1 MPRHTRSQ
9 ALKGSTANP
18 STVTNSCASKRKL
31 TTSSNQRRP
40 TRHRVSGSHEAENM
54 EDNDARQ
61 DEYETEDDEDNEDEL
76 LDRQARQ
83 TTSDDENSN
92 TRVSNSTSSKHP
104 AETAHLEE
112 SDTLLPT
119 IKEYKNL
126 LNEWPLGRI
135 AEVDRSQKK
144 KATVVPPHILT
155 EARAIQKIYK
165 HQKAML
171 TIMGNISMFTLQKA
185 LGELGGRR
193 QGGRYQIFL
202 KYSKERRNHR
212 MPAGKGHKGI
222 LAARNRKLGK
232 IWTAMP
238 LERQKVFEPSVFYTL
253 SGLVHRLGDDD
264 DESDV
269 EKVELEPE
277 ELAKLQGF
285 YDELVCQDKVAKEY
299 AKVAAGKG
307 GPTLP
312 DYNRKSLKCIER
324 IHSDIE
330 NEANNM
336 EFSYYLLACS
346 THASTDSSSGKPG
359 WAREFTS
366 HNEMAAYVNKKSN
379 FARVFAAH
387 AQGLSVAEVVA
398 QTVGANFMSN
408 SRKVRKTDPGDIV
421 KADLALLL
429 RGSFSALLGKEQ
441 GFPRGPDP
449 VSLLRKDHGINIIQ
463 LPGSKLPSEVLKL
476 GFNGMNSRRSL
487 WLEDVKANKFKL
499 EKMEA
504 DSESLKETANGS
516 DSATEDE
523 VMMTQDFKNDQQ
535 NHNFVMGLDEDS
547 EESEDE
553 WNGLGD
559 FNDNGDED
567 E

>member
-9 ALKGSTANP
+9 ALKGSMANP

-40 TRHRVSGSHEAENM
+40 TRRRVSASHEAENM

-61 DEYETEDDEDNEDEL
+61 DEYETEDDEDNEDEVIDHQLRPNRHKRTQVFSDDESDNAEL

-144 KATVVPPHILT
+144 KATAVPPHILT

-202 KYSKERRNHR
+202 KYSKERHNHR

-222 LAARNRKLGK
+222 LAAQNRKLGK

-441 GFPRGPDP
+441 GFP
-449 VSLLRKDHGINIIQ
+449 H
-463 LPGSKLPSEVLKL
+463 
-476 GFNGMNSRRSL
+476 
-487 WLEDVKANKFKL
+487 VKANKFKL

-535 NHNFVMGLDEDS
+535 NHNVVMGLDEDS